1 MREIEIAKRRKWIT
15 VLNEVYNRD
24 LNLPAVIHVDGNKT
38 IEYPKLKLKD
48 GLIYGL
54 TLMLTMYALPS
65 VWFDHVLQPS

>member
-24 LNLPAVIHVDGNKT
+24 LNLHAVIHVDGNKT
-38 IEYPKLKLKD
+38 LKYPTLKLKD
-48 GLIYGL
+48 GLIDGL

-65 VWFDHVLQPS
+65 V